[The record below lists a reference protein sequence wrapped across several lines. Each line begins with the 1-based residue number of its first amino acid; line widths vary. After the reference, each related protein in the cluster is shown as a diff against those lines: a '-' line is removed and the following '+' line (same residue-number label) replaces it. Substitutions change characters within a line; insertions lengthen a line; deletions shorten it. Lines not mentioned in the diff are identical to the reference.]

1 MSRDDSDSGNQS
13 YRGTVSQSQQSDSLS
28 RGWITLNLGQ
38 YFKAGKLDSNSVES
52 NH

>member
-13 YRGTVSQSQQSDSLS
+13 CRGTVFQSQQSDSLS
-28 RGWITLNLGQ
+28 RGWITLNKGNTLRP
-38 YFKAGKLDSNSVES
+38 GKLDSNSVES